1 MPVSKAQQR
10 AVDKYVK
17 ENYDR
22 IEVKVPKGQK
32 EIIRAHAEARGESVN
47 GFIGRAIDN
56 QMAAD
61 NAASRAASE
70 LSEGIPLHTLEQRV
84 RRTLY
89 KHNMLIRKK
98 EGTYTVVGGDEPHT
112 FNSFGALLAFA
123 DSLENKEDNK

>member
-10 AVDKYVK
+10 AVDRYVK

-22 IEVKVPKGQK
+22 IEIKVPKGRK
-32 EIIRAHAEARGESVN
+32 AEIQAHAEARGESVN

-61 NAASRAASE
+61 NAASRAATE
-70 LSEGIPLHTLEQRV
+70 LSEGVPLHTLEQRV

-112 FNSFGALLAFA
+112 FDSFGALLAFS
-123 DSLENKEDNK
+123 DSLD